1 MRTRFSLVNRRTLGK
16 RLFLLST
23 IIGLAAFVAFH
34 DRASAADGPADQLVP
49 IVINLITDKDKD
61 LRALGLQQVR
71 EQAKGAAATKRFAA
85 LLPELAP
92 DVQAAL
98 LGALADRGDGAARPA
113 VLEMLKSSDGRVRAA
128 AIHAL
133 GPLGV
138 TEDTALLIR
147 SLAGAAKRN
156 ASEGVPDGP
165 AGPEKAAARD
175 SLVRLSGDPVSQA
188 IAAALAQ
195 VQPGTRAEL
204 IAILATRRATIT
216 LPSLLAAAEDP
227 DAGVRTAAMAALA
240 ELAGPE
246 QVAGMVKGVLKAK
259 AGPERDAA
267 ERAIMTVCFRVDD
280 PNKRAEPLL
289 AAMAKL
295 APDDNTALLSTLGRV
310 GGNAAL
316 KIVNAAIADGGPRRH
331 AAGIRALCNWPDATV
346 AAQIEGMI
354 PPARDPDERTQLVR
368 ALIRV
373 AALHDKRTDAGRLA
387 LLKRSMTLATTDEER
402 NLVVKRCRTIR
413 TVESLR
419 YLIPYLEQ
427 PQFAQEACASVVEL
441 AHHKELRVPNEVE
454 FDRALD
460 TVIRIGKDPDVVDH
474 AQRYKK
480 GET

>member
-1 MRTRFSLVNRRTLGK
+1 MKPSSFAQSSRFLRPRGLLLLGIASLASALA
-16 RLFLLST
+16 LS
-23 IIGLAAFVAFH
+23 GRSLAA
-34 DRASAADGPADQLVP
+34 DDPADQLVP

-85 LLPELAP
+85 LLSELAP

-98 LGALADRGDGAARPA
+98 LGALADRGDAAARPA

-128 AIHAL
+128 AIHAM
-133 GPLGV
+133 GPLGA
-138 TEDTALLIR
+138 TEDTALLIH
-147 SLAGAAKRN
+147 SLAGA
-156 ASEGVPDGP
+156 

-195 VQPGTRAEL
+195 VPPATRAEL
-204 IAILATRRATIT
+204 IAILATRRATIA
-216 LPSLLAAAEDP
+216 LPSLLVAAEDP
-227 DAGVRTAAMAALA
+227 DSGVRTAAMAALA
-240 ELAGPE
+240 ELAGPD

-259 AGPERDAA
+259 AGAERDAA
-267 ERAIMTVCFRVDD
+267 ERAVMTVCFRIDD

-295 APDDNTALLSTLGRV
+295 TPDENTPLLSTLGRV
-310 GGNAAL
+310 GGTAAL
-316 KIVNAAIADGGPRRH
+316 KIVNAAIADENPRRH

-346 AAQIEGMI
+346 AAQIEGMV

-373 AALHDKRTDAGRLA
+373 AALHDKRTDAERLA
-387 LLKRSMTLATTDEER
+387 VLKRAMTLATTDEER

-419 YLIPYLEQ
+419 YLVPYLEQ
-427 PQFAQEACASVVEL
+427 PPFAQEACASVVEL
-441 AHHKELRVPNEVE
+441 AHHKEVRVPNEAE